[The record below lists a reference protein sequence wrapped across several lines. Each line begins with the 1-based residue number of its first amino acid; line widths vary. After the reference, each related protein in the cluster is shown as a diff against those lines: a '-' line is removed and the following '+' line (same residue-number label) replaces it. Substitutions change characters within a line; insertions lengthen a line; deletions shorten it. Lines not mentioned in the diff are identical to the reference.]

1 MTIVTVKAVF
11 VGDGAV
17 GKTTMLMRFVTK
29 EFPMEYIPTVF
40 DNYYGKTPLKDCVVG
55 MGLWDTGGGEDYP
68 RLRPLCY
75 PKTNVFPLSFA
86 VNNRGSFDHV
96 ENYWLPELQHHCPDV
111 PIVLIGTKIDLR
123 DDAKQEEDFVS
134 KEEGMEMMVRIG
146 AVEYHEISS
155 LTGYGVEELFD
166 RLAIVGAAG
175 KKNKDPACKVS

>member
-68 RLRPLCY
+68 RLRPLSY
-75 PKTNVFPLSFA
+75 PKTNVFALSFA
-86 VNNRGSFDHV
+86 VNSRQSFDHV
-96 ENYWLPELQHHCPDV
+96 RTTGFQNYSC
-111 PIVLIGTKIDLR
+111 IVRMCQLYLLEPR
-123 DDAKQEEDFVS
+123 S
-134 KEEGMEMMVRIG
+134 
-146 AVEYHEISS
+146 IS
-155 LTGYGVEELFD
+155 EA
-166 RLAIVGAAG
+166 R
-175 KKNKDPACKVS
+175 